1 MSYQKKQLLVSW
13 IGATDLKSSAEQLA
27 GPIWATVSAKSFDA
41 IELIYNYP
49 DEEVEPYLAMLAD
62 QLDCIVTAHK
72 AQIQSPIDYREI
84 YLAAD
89 HFLSQRT
96 LSDTE
101 LSILLSPGTPAMQV
115 VWVLLGKTRYPC
127 QFYQA
132 SREQGVQCVDI
143 PVRLSAQFLPA
154 IGQLS
159 TSNLQGLIY
168 DSFPISSAF
177 NDILTR
183 CDDIQQLILKAQ
195 ILAEQEVPTLILG
208 ESGTGKELF
217 ARAIH
222 HASSRK
228 DKAFVAINCGAIPSE
243 LIDSVLFGHKRGA
256 FTGAVADKAG
266 VFEQANQGT
275 LFLDEFAE
283 LDAAAQVRL
292 LRVLND
298 GRFTRLGDTKEQR
311 SDFRLIVATN
321 KDLMAEVSKGHFR
334 EDLFY
339 RVAIGILRLPPLRER
354 GDDIAYLAEAL
365 MLQLT
370 EVYPDLAGKNI
381 SDSAKKV
388 ITLHNWPGN
397 IRELKATLLR
407 AALWATS
414 DTISARDIEQA
425 ILPTSDSNGSI
436 LNQNISQDF
445 DIHVVLGDVERH
457 YILAALSKTNGS
469 KRKAAQL
476 LGYNNHQTLSN
487 RMKKLAITSAD

>member
-1 MSYQKKQLLVSW
+1 MNYQNKQLLVSW
-13 IGATDLKSSAEQLA
+13 IGATDLKLSAEQLA

-41 IELIYNYP
+41 VELIYNYP
-49 DEEVEPYLAMLAD
+49 DEVVEPYLAMLSGA
-62 QLDCIVTAHK
+62 LDCIVTAHK
-72 AQIQSPIDYREI
+72 AEIQSPIDYREI

-96 LSDTE
+96 FADTD

-132 SREQGVQCVDI
+132 SREQGVQCIDI

-154 IGQLS
+154 IDQLS
-159 TSNLQGLIY
+159 TSCL
-168 DSFPISSAF
+168 DSLVQDMPSISSAF
-177 NDILTR
+177 NDILTC
-183 CDDIQQLILKAQ
+183 CDDIQQLIIKAQ
-195 ILAEQEVPTLILG
+195 VLAKLEVPALITG

-222 HASSRK
+222 NASNRK
-228 DKAFVAINCGAIPSE
+228 DQAFVAVNCGAIPPE

-256 FTGAVADKAG
+256 FTGAVTDQAG
-266 VFEQANQGT
+266 VFEQADKGT

-283 LDAAAQVRL
+283 LGSAAQVRL

-298 GRFTRLGDTKEQR
+298 DKFTRLGDTKEQC

-321 KDLMAEVSKGHFR
+321 KDLMTEVSSGHFR

-339 RVAIGILRLPPLRER
+339 RVAIGILELPPLRAR
-354 GDDIAYLAEAL
+354 GEDIAYLADAI

-370 EVYPDLAGKNI
+370 EAHPALVGKII
-381 SDSAKKV
+381 SESAKSF
-388 ITLHNWPGN
+388 ITRHRWPGN

-414 DTISARDIEQA
+414 DTISASDIEKA
-425 ILPTSDSNGSI
+425 ILLTPDLSDSI
-436 LNQNISQDF
+436 LNRNVSQGF
-445 DIHVVLGDVERH
+445 DLQLVIEEVERH
-457 YILAALSKTNGS
+457 YITSALNEAAGN

-487 RMKKLAITSAD
+487 KMKKLAIEVAR

>member
-222 HASSRK
+222 HASSKK

-334 EDLFY
+334 EDLF
-339 RVAIGILRLPPLRER
+339 
-354 GDDIAYLAEAL
+354 
-365 MLQLT
+365 
-370 EVYPDLAGKNI
+370 
-381 SDSAKKV
+381 
-388 ITLHNWPGN
+388 
-397 IRELKATLLR
+397 
-407 AALWATS
+407 
-414 DTISARDIEQA
+414 
-425 ILPTSDSNGSI
+425 
-436 LNQNISQDF
+436 
-445 DIHVVLGDVERH
+445 
-457 YILAALSKTNGS
+457 
-469 KRKAAQL
+469 
-476 LGYNNHQTLSN
+476 
-487 RMKKLAITSAD
+487 